1 MTGYAVEQT
10 EKRRRFRRRSSLWL
24 VGPSFV
30 AAGLTLLPLV
40 YLVIRA
46 LGRGFSGYAAV
57 IFTSEVLRLLWR
69 TTILAA
75 AVVAVC
81 IAIALPLAW
90 LLTRTDLPGRR
101 VIAVVANL
109 PLVIP
114 SYLGAYVV
122 IASLGP
128 RGALQKALAPFG
140 IEELPSLVYG
150 FDGALLVLAMF
161 SFPYL
166 LLPLIASFRT
176 LDPSLEEASR
186 ILGLGRRET
195 FIRIVLPQLRTP
207 LLKGSLLIALYTLS
221 DFGAVSLTRYDTF
234 TVAIYTSF
242 RSMLDRTAAAAL
254 STVLVLLTLLLLFV
268 ESRVR
273 SRFAFRVGSSR
284 PYSRVRL
291 GKWRIPSL
299 LLVSLFLAVTVIFP
313 LATILGWLTE
323 TDLRLSIET
332 TLRAAAGSLDVSFR
346 AAIACVLL
354 SIPLG
359 LWVARSAARE
369 TQLVEATVMSG
380 YALPGLVTALALV
393 FFATRVA
400 PPLYQTTTL
409 LVIAYVIRFLPEAL
423 AAAVAAITPISRSFE
438 EAARILGRS
447 QLGAL
452 VAVVWPLSR
461 RGVLA
466 GGGLVFLTAAKEL
479 PATLILRPTGFE
491 TLATRIWSL
500 TAEASYAEAAFP
512 ALLLVAVSAIP
523 IYFLVIRPALS
534 EAEVS

>member
-1 MTGYAVEQT
+1 MTTYAVEPS

-24 VGPSFV
+24 VGPSV
-30 AAGLTLLPLV
+30 IAAALTLLPLT

-57 IFTSEVLRLLWR
+57 VFTSEVLRLLWR
-69 TTILAA
+69 TTALAA

-81 IAIALPLAW
+81 IAISLPLAW

-101 VIAVVANL
+101 LIAAAANL

-128 RGALQKALAPFG
+128 RGALQKALEPLG
-140 IEELPSLVYG
+140 IETLPSFVYG

-161 SFPYL
+161 SYPYL
-166 LLPLIASFRT
+166 LLPLIAAFRA

-186 ILGLGRRET
+186 ILGRGRGET
-195 FIRIVLPQLRTP
+195 FIRVVLPQLKTS

-234 TVAIYTSF
+234 TVAIYTTF
-242 RSMLDRTAAAAL
+242 RSMLDRTAAASL

-273 SRFAFRVGSSR
+273 SRFAFRVGAAR
-284 PYSRVRL
+284 PYALIRL
-291 GKWRIPSL
+291 GKWGIPSL
-299 LLVSLFLAVTVIFP
+299 ALVGLFLTATVLFP
-313 LATILGWLTE
+313 LGTILGWLTE
-323 TDLRLSIET
+323 ADLRLSVDT
-332 TLRAAAGSLDVSFR
+332 TLRAAVGTLNVSFR
-346 AAIACVLL
+346 AAIACVFL

-369 TQLVEATVMSG
+369 ARLVEATVMSG

-447 QLGAL
+447 QIGAL
-452 VAVVWPLSR
+452 ISVVWPLSS
-461 RGVLA
+461 RGILA

-500 TAEASYAEAAFP
+500 TAEAAYAEAALP
-512 ALLLVAVSAIP
+512 ALILVAVSAIP
-523 IYFLVIRPALS
+523 IFFLVIRPALS